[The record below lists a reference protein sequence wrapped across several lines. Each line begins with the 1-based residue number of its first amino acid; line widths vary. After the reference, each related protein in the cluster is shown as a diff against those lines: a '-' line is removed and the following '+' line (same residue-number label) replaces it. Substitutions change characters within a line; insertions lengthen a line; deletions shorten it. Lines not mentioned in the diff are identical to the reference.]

1 MCDARCDE
9 LQVAAGGW
17 RDAMQCSE
25 AYCPAVEA
33 PLGPPRPPFLLGLA
47 AAVLDALRPLPC
59 GLDSAPRLDGGA
71 AAAAELLV
79 EAERIG
85 RLWGVDG
92 AVTSSAVSMS
102 TSSSTSPVSVRLAK
116 RLVDRG
122 GVAALSEPAGADP
135 FGFLLTCSVSEVC
148 LLTRFFVCVGGA
160 VAAAAAG
167 VAARAETVV
176 ERAMTEAAAFL
187 F

>member
-17 RDAMQCSE
+17 RDAMRCSE
-25 AYCPAVEA
+25 AYCPAADA
-33 PLGPPRPPFLLGLA
+33 PIGPPRAGFLLGLA
-47 AAVLDALRPLPC
+47 VAVCDPLRPLPC

-71 AAAAELLV
+71 AAAAALLV

-92 AVTSSAVSMS
+92 AATSSAVSMS
-102 TSSSTSPVSVRLAK
+102 TSSSTSPVSARPAK

-122 GVAALSEPAGADP
+122 GVAALSEVAD
-135 FGFLLTCSVSEVC
+135 
-148 LLTRFFVCVGGA
+148 FFF
-160 VAAAAAG
+160 
-167 VAARAETVV
+167 
-176 ERAMTEAAAFL
+176 FL
-187 F
+187 FSRRVYHP